1 MQRKILFLFL
11 FLFALVFFQSCKKAT
26 SEAVPISLTDKDGNI
41 FIPVD
46 TALKSFV
53 AYSSGS
59 LSNGTMKGIF
69 SDTLMSSFQLAIA
82 TEPYWD
88 TTYHAQDTIVF
99 PNWYPSHTMTFQ
111 ANLDLSPF
119 TTPYHF
125 LLLGVTG
132 NLLRIGGNG
141 KPSVRLTM
149 ELSN

>member
-1 MQRKILFLFL
+1 MQRKIFILFLFL
-11 FLFALVFFQSCKKAT
+11 FGLALFQSCKKAT
-26 SEAVPISLTDKDGNI
+26 SEPVPISLTDKEGNI

-46 TALKSFV
+46 TANKSFV
-53 AYSSGS
+53 AYSSGN
-59 LSNGTMKGIF
+59 LSSGTMKGIF

-82 TEPYWD
+82 TQPYWD
-88 TTYHAQDTIVF
+88 SIYHAQDTIVF

-111 ANLDLSPF
+111 TSIDLSPF

-149 ELSN
+149 ELNN